1 MTKKGYNVALF
12 TVIIS
17 LLLLF
22 VPMAGAETIVARAEG
37 EGQPA
42 DGEVLIVGGLDD
54 SNSYPLDPYQAGVYG
69 PFYDDEWYNLIP
81 FVSDGDTS
89 IMVYTLNPPD
99 DDDVFFSALRA
110 RARARNLI
118 PFVSDGDTSM
128 TVYSFNPPSVDNNI
142 FFAEVSIGSPQAGV
156 RPSFVVPEFPL
167 GSLAGLLAFL
177 CAHIFYTHTRSRFL
191 S

>member
-22 VPMAGAETIVARAEG
+22 VPMAGAETIVARAEDD
-37 EGQPA
+37 GQPA
-42 DGEVLIVGGLDD
+42 DGAVLIVGGLDD
-54 SNSYPLDPYQAGVYG
+54 SNSNPLDPPQTGVYG
-69 PFYDDEWYNLIP
+69 PYYDDEWYNLRP

-89 IMVYTLNPPD
+89 IIVYTLNPPD

-110 RARARNLI
+110 RAHARNLI
-118 PFVSDGDTSM
+118 PFVSDGDTSI
-128 TVYSFNPPSVDNNI
+128 TVYTFNPPSADNHI
-142 FFAEVSIGSPQAGV
+142 FFAEVSIGSTQAGV

-177 CAHIFYTHTRSRFL
+177 GALIVYTQTKSRFC

>member
-1 MTKKGYNVALF
+1 MIKKGYNVALF
-12 TVIIS
+12 TVILS

-22 VPMAGAETIVARAEG
+22 VPMTGAETIVARAEDD
-37 EGQPA
+37 GQPA

-54 SNSYPLDPYQAGVYG
+54 SNSNPLDPYQAGVYG

-81 FVSDGDTS
+81 FV
-89 IMVYTLNPPD
+89 
-99 DDDVFFSALRA
+99 F
-110 RARARNLI
+110 
-118 PFVSDGDTSM
+118 DGDTSM

-177 CAHIFYTHTRSRFL
+177 GALIVYIQTKSRFL